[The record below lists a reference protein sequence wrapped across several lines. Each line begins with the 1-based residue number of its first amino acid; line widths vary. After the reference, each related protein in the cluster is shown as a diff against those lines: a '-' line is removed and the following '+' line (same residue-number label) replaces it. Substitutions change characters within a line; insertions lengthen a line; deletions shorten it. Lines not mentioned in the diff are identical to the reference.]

1 MCRRRNVPFL
11 CIVTDQLI
19 PNARRDDFEQ
29 NEAYYK
35 LIHALQEGVGAEIT
49 KAIREASMQ
58 RNDVSAK
65 VINEVQ
71 QQVSDAL
78 VTVQEG
84 FNSSVDKGRLQDT
97 LAAAEETLRRTKV
110 REELKPKKEELQ
122 KQLEETIETVTDSRN
137 YKMNQVNS
145 GVDRKS
151 RRILEIVSDVLS
163 KKLAKPLVDDI
174 IEEIVTVLNGKQG

>member
-1 MCRRRNVPFL
+1 
-11 CIVTDQLI
+11 
-19 PNARRDDFEQ
+19 
-29 NEAYYK
+29 
-35 LIHALQEGVGAEIT
+35 
-49 KAIREASMQ
+49 MQ

-97 LAAAEETLRRTKV
+97 LVAAEETLRRTKV
-110 REELKPKKEELQ
+110 REELNPKKEELQ
-122 KQLEETIETVTDSRN
+122 KQLEKTIETVADSRN

-151 RRILEIVSDVLS
+151 RRILEIVSNVLS